1 MEIILFFLM
10 LAGGWVRW
18 VSLVCCFFTFADEVL
33 GLEILDGSVF
43 QTVRRHARGGPSDDV
58 AAFQPI
64 SEPAKVT
71 VAVKRVCHQIAAG
84 TERKRT

>member
-1 MEIILFFLM
+1 M
-10 LAGGWVRW
+10 LAGGRVRC
-18 VSLVCCFFTFADEVL
+18 VSLVRCFFTFADEVL

-43 QTVRRHARGGPSDDV
+43 QTVRRHARGGPRDDV

-71 VAVKRVCHQIAAG
+71 VAVKRVCHQIAAEQKG
-84 TERKRT
+84 KEHKYKNTA